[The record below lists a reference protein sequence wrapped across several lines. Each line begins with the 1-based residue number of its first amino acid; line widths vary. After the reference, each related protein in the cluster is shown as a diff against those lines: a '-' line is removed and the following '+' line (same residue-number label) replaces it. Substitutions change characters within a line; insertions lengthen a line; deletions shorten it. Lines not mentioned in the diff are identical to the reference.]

1 MIGREARLI
10 VVATQFLTR
19 LPTPRLTAFQPEW
32 ITASARY
39 FPLVG
44 QVVGAI
50 CAAVLIAAAQLWSP
64 WIAALLAV
72 AAGVVLTGGFHEDG
86 LADTADGLGG
96 GLTRAR
102 RLEIMKDSRLGSYG
116 ALALGLTLAL
126 KVAALALLTAASP
139 LLGAVALLAAH
150 GLGRAAA
157 VGAMALMPYGGDP
170 GMAKEGRPDR
180 AAPASVLI
188 AWAIALWPLLW
199 LSPGAGA
206 VGLVAGLIAAAV
218 PAWLAWRLIG
228 GRTGDVLGAVEQAF
242 EIGFLLGVAAILGAA
257 A

>member
-1 MIGREARLI
+1 LIRHEARLF
-10 VVATQFLTR
+10 VCAVQFLTR
-19 LPTPRLTAFQPEW
+19 IPTPQLAGFQPEW
-32 ITASARY
+32 IQQSARY
-39 FPLVG
+39 YPLVG
-44 QVVGAI
+44 QIVGGVSA
-50 CAAVLIAAAQLWSP
+50 LILYGAAQVWNP

-72 AAGVVLTGGFHEDG
+72 AAGVALTGGFHEDG

-96 GLTRAR
+96 GLTRDR

-126 KVAALALLTAASP
+126 RVAALAMLAEASP
-139 LLGAVALLAAH
+139 QLAAVALLAGH

-157 VGAMALMPYGGDP
+157 VAAMTVMPYGGDP

-180 AAPASVLI
+180 ASFVGLTVAVM
-188 AWAIALWPLLW
+188 IALWPLAFLP
-199 LSPGAGA
+199 LIAGA
-206 VGLVAGLIAAAV
+206 SGVALGLLVGVV

-242 EIGFLLGVAAILGAA
+242 EVGFLLAVAGLVVG
-257 A
+257 

>member
-1 MIGREARLI
+1 MIRHEGRLFVCA
-10 VVATQFLTR
+10 VQFLTR
-19 LPTPRLTAFQPEW
+19 IPTPQLAGFQPEW
-32 ITASARY
+32 IQQSARY
-39 FPLVG
+39 YPLAGQIVG
-44 QVVGAI
+44 LASALVLYGA
-50 CAAVLIAAAQLWSP
+50 ALVWSP

-72 AAGVVLTGGFHEDG
+72 GAGIALTGGFHEDG

-96 GLTRAR
+96 GLTRDR

-126 KVAALALLTAASP
+126 RVSALAMLVEAAP
-139 LLGAVALLAAH
+139 LLAAVALLAAH

-157 VGAMALMPYGGDP
+157 VAAMMLMPYGGDP
-170 GMAKEGRPDR
+170 GMAKEGKPDR
-180 AAPASVLI
+180 ASFAGVAVTVLTAS
-188 AWAIALWPLLW
+188 WPLAFL
-199 LSPGAGA
+199 PPIAGAGGVA
-206 VGLVAGLIAAAV
+206 LGLVAGAV

-242 EIGFLLGVAAILGAA
+242 EVGFLLAVAGLAA

>member
-1 MIGREARLI
+1 MIRHEARLF
-10 VVATQFLTR
+10 VCAVQFLTR
-19 LPTPRLTAFQPEW
+19 IPTPQLARFQPEW
-32 ITASARY
+32 IQQSARY
-39 FPLVG
+39 YPLVG
-44 QVVGAI
+44 QIVGLAS
-50 CAAVLIAAAQLWSP
+50 ALILYGAAQVWSL

-72 AAGVVLTGGFHEDG
+72 AAGVALTGGFHEDG

-126 KVAALALLTAASP
+126 RVAALATLAQASP
-139 LLGAVALLAAH
+139 MLAAVALLAAH

-157 VGAMALMPYGGDP
+157 VGAMTVMPYGGDP

-180 AAPASVLI
+180 ASFVGLTVAVL
-188 AWAIALWPLLW
+188 IALWPLAFL
-199 LSPGAGA
+199 PPVAGAGGVA
-206 VGLVAGLIAAAV
+206 LGLLVGAV

-228 GRTGDVLGAVEQAF
+228 GRTGDVLGAVEQTF
-242 EIGFLLGVAAILGAA
+242 EVGFLLAVAGLAVG
-257 A
+257 

>member
-1 MIGREARLI
+1 MIRREARLF
-10 VVATQFLTR
+10 VCAVQFLTR
-19 LPTPRLTAFQPEW
+19 IPTPQLAGFQPQW
-32 ITASARY
+32 IQRSARY
-39 FPLVG
+39 YPLVG
-44 QVVGAI
+44 QIVGGL
-50 CAAVLIAAAQLWSP
+50 AALVLYGAAQIWSP
-64 WIAALLAV
+64 WIAALLGV

-96 GLTRAR
+96 GQTRAR

-126 KVAALALLTAASP
+126 RVAALVMVLQVSSMLAAIT
-139 LLGAVALLAAH
+139 LVAAH

-157 VGAMALMPYGGDP
+157 VGAMAVMPYGGDP

-180 AAPASVLI
+180 TSFFSLTVAAVI
-188 AWAIALWPLLW
+188 AVWPLAFL
-199 LSPGAGA
+199 PPAAGAGGVA
-206 VGLVAGLIAAAV
+206 LGLVVGAV

-242 EIGFLLGVAAILGAA
+242 EIGFLLAVAGMVVG
-257 A
+257 

>member
-1 MIGREARLI
+1 MIRHEVRLF
-10 VVATQFLTR
+10 VCAVQFLTR
-19 LPTPRLTAFQPEW
+19 IPTPQLVGFQPEW
-32 ITASARY
+32 IQQSARY
-39 FPLVG
+39 YPLVG
-44 QVVGAI
+44 QFVGGVSA
-50 CAAVLIAAAQLWSP
+50 LILYGAAQFWNPL
-64 WIAALLAV
+64 IAALLAV

-126 KVAALALLTAASP
+126 RVAALAMLTQVSP
-139 LLGAVALLAAH
+139 LFAAITLLGAH

-157 VGAMALMPYGGDP
+157 VAAMAIMPYGGDP
-170 GMAKEGRPDR
+170 GMAKEGKPDR
-180 AAPASVLI
+180 ASRFGLTVAVLI
-188 AWAIALWPLLW
+188 AFWPLVFF
-199 LSPGAGA
+199 SPVTGAGGVALGLLAA
-206 VGLVAGLIAAAV
+206 VV

-242 EIGFLLGVAAILGAA
+242 EVGFLLAVAGLAVG
-257 A
+257 

>member
-1 MIGREARLI
+1 MIRQEGRLFVCA
-10 VVATQFLTR
+10 VQFLTR
-19 LPTPRLTAFQPEW
+19 IPTPPLAAFRPEW
-32 ITASARY
+32 IQQSARY
-39 FPLVG
+39 YSLVG
-44 QVVGAI
+44 QIVGGLSAL
-50 CAAVLIAAAQLWSP
+50 VLYVAAQVWSP

-96 GLTRAR
+96 GLTRDR

-126 KVAALALLTAASP
+126 RVAALAMLVQASP
-139 LLGAVALLAAH
+139 LLASVALLAAH

-157 VGAMALMPYGGDP
+157 VAAMTVMPYGGDP

-180 AAPASVLI
+180 ASLVGLMVAGL
-188 AWAIALWPLLW
+188 IALWPLAFLPT
-199 LSPGAGA
+199 LAG
-206 VGLVAGLIAAAV
+206 VSGLALGLLISAV

-242 EIGFLLGVAAILGAA
+242 EGGFLLAVAGVAAS
-257 A
+257 

>member
-1 MIGREARLI
+1 MIRQEGRLFVCA
-10 VVATQFLTR
+10 VQFLTR
-19 LPTPRLTAFQPEW
+19 IPTPPLVAFRPEW
-32 ITASARY
+32 IQQSARY
-39 FPLVG
+39 YSLVG
-44 QVVGAI
+44 QIVGGLSAL
-50 CAAVLIAAAQLWSP
+50 VLYGAAQIWSP

-72 AAGVVLTGGFHEDG
+72 ATGVALTGGFHEDG

-96 GLTRAR
+96 GLTRDR

-126 KVAALALLTAASP
+126 RVAALAMLVQASSLLAS
-139 LLGAVALLAAH
+139 VALLAAH

-157 VGAMALMPYGGDP
+157 VAAMTVMPYGGDP

-180 AAPASVLI
+180 ASL
-188 AWAIALWPLLW
+188 
-199 LSPGAGA
+199 
-206 VGLVAGLIAAAV
+206 VGLLVAGLIALWPLAFLPTLAGVSGLALGLLISAV

-242 EIGFLLGVAAILGAA
+242 EVGFLLAVAGVAAS
-257 A
+257 

>member
-1 MIGREARLI
+1 MIRHEARLF
-10 VVATQFLTR
+10 VCAVQFLTR
-19 LPTPRLTAFQPEW
+19 IPTPQLAGFQPEW
-32 ITASARY
+32 IQQSARY
-39 FPLVG
+39 YPLVG
-44 QVVGAI
+44 QVVGGVSA
-50 CAAVLIAAAQLWSP
+50 LILYGAAQVWNP

-126 KVAALALLTAASP
+126 RVAALAMLTQASP
-139 LLGAVALLAAH
+139 LFAAVALLASH

-157 VGAMALMPYGGDP
+157 VGAMAIMPYGGDP

-180 AAPASVLI
+180 ASWVGLTVAVL
-188 AWAIALWPLLW
+188 IALWPLIFF
-199 LSPGAGA
+199 SPTTGAGA
-206 VGLVAGLIAAAV
+206 VALGLAAGAV

-242 EIGFLLGVAAILGAA
+242 EVGFLLAVAGLAVR
-257 A
+257 

>member
-1 MIGREARLI
+1 MIRREARLF
-10 VVATQFLTR
+10 VCAVQFLTR
-19 LPTPRLTAFQPEW
+19 IPTPQLAGFQPEW
-32 ITASARY
+32 IQQSARY
-39 FPLVG
+39 YPLVG
-44 QVVGAI
+44 QLVGGT
-50 CAAVLIAAAQLWSP
+50 AALVLYGAAQVWSP

-126 KVAALALLTAASP
+126 RAATLAALAQFSP
-139 LLGAVALLAAH
+139 FFSAVALLAAH

-157 VGAMALMPYGGDP
+157 VGAMTVMPYGGDP

-180 AAPASVLI
+180 ASLLGLTVAVL
-188 AWAIALWPLLW
+188 IALWPLVFF
-199 LSPGAGA
+199 SPATGAG
-206 VGLVAGLIAAAV
+206 GLALGLAFGAV

-242 EIGFLLGVAAILGAA
+242 EVGFLLAVAGMAVG
-257 A
+257 

>member
-1 MIGREARLI
+1 MIRHEARLF
-10 VVATQFLTR
+10 VCAMQFLTR
-19 LPTPRLTAFQPEW
+19 IPTPQLAEFRPEW
-32 ITASARY
+32 IQQSARY
-39 FPLVG
+39 YPLVG
-44 QVVGAI
+44 QVVGGLSAL
-50 CAAVLIAAAQLWSP
+50 VLYGGAQVWSP

-96 GLTRAR
+96 GLTRDR

-126 KVAALALLTAASP
+126 RVAALAMLTQASP
-139 LLGAVALLAAH
+139 LFAAVALLAAH
-150 GLGRAAA
+150 GLGRAVA
-157 VGAMALMPYGGDP
+157 VGAMTVMPYGGDP

-180 AAPASVLI
+180 ASAFGLTVAVL
-188 AWAIALWPLLW
+188 IALWPLAFF
-199 LSPGAGA
+199 SPVTGAGGVA
-206 VGLVAGLIAAAV
+206 LGLLVGAV

-242 EIGFLLGVAAILGAA
+242 EVGFLLAVAGLAVG
-257 A
+257 

>member
-1 MIGREARLI
+1 MIRREARLMI
-10 VVATQFLTR
+10 CAVQFLTR
-19 LPTPRLTAFQPEW
+19 VPTPPLATFQPEW
-32 ITASARY
+32 ITHSARY
-39 FPLVG
+39 YPLVG
-44 QVVGAI
+44 QMVGGV
-50 CAAVLIAAAQLWSP
+50 CALVLYGAVQIWTP

-72 AAGVVLTGGFHEDG
+72 GVGILLTGGFHEDG

-126 KVAALALLTAASP
+126 RVAALAMMVSVSP
-139 LLGAVALLAAH
+139 VLGAVALLASH

-157 VGAMALMPYGGDP
+157 VGAMAIMPYGGDP
-170 GMAKEGRPDR
+170 GMAKEGKPDR
-180 AAPASVLI
+180 ASGLSVLI
-188 AWAIALWPLLW
+188 GTLIAAWPLL
-199 LSPGAGA
+199 LLPVAAGAGGLA
-206 VGLVAGLIAAAV
+206 VGLAGAAV

-242 EIGFLLGVAAILGAA
+242 ELGFLLAVAGLAV
-257 A
+257 

>member
-1 MIGREARLI
+1 MIRNEARLF
-10 VVATQFLTR
+10 VCAMQFLTR
-19 LPTPRLTAFQPEW
+19 IPTPQLAGFRPEW
-32 ITASARY
+32 IQQSARY
-39 FPLVG
+39 YPLVG
-44 QVVGAI
+44 QIVGGVSAL
-50 CAAVLIAAAQLWSP
+50 VLYGAAQIWNP

-72 AAGVVLTGGFHEDG
+72 GAGVVLTGGFHEDG

-126 KVAALALLTAASP
+126 RVAALAMLVQASP
-139 LLGAVALLAAH
+139 MLAAATLLAGH

-157 VGAMALMPYGGDP
+157 VAAMTVMPYGGDP

-180 AAPASVLI
+180 ASWGGLSI
-188 AWAIALWPLLW
+188 ALLIALWPLIFL
-199 LSPGAGA
+199 PVPAG
-206 VGLVAGLIAAAV
+206 VGGVAAGLIVAGV
-218 PAWLAWRLIG
+218 PVWLAWRLIG

-242 EIGFLLGVAAILGAA
+242 EIGFLLAVAGLAVR
-257 A
+257 

>member
-1 MIGREARLI
+1 MIRHEARLFI
-10 VVATQFLTR
+10 CAVQFLTR
-19 LPTPRLTAFQPEW
+19 IPTPQLADFRPEW
-32 ITASARY
+32 IQQSARY
-39 FPLVG
+39 YPLVG
-44 QVVGAI
+44 QIVGGVSALVLYGA
-50 CAAVLIAAAQLWSP
+50 AAVWSP
-64 WIAALLAV
+64 WIAALLAL

-96 GLTRAR
+96 GLTRER

-126 KVAALALLTAASP
+126 RVAALAMLAEASSLLA
-139 LLGAVALLAAH
+139 AVALIAAS

-157 VGAMALMPYGGDP
+157 VGAMTVMPYGGNY

-180 AAPASVLI
+180 ASIPGLAVAVL
-188 AWAIALWPLLW
+188 IALWPLAFF
-199 LSPGAGA
+199 PAIAGAGGVVTGLL
-206 VGLVAGLIAAAV
+206 VGAV

-242 EIGFLLGVAAILGAA
+242 EVGFLLAVAGVAAG
-257 A
+257 

>member
-1 MIGREARLI
+1 MIRQEARLF
-10 VVATQFLTR
+10 VCAVQFLTR
-19 LPTPRLTAFQPEW
+19 IPTPQLPGFQPEW
-32 ITASARY
+32 IRQSARY
-39 FPLVG
+39 YPLVG
-44 QVVGAI
+44 HVVGA
-50 CAAVLIAAAQLWSP
+50 AAALVLYGAAQVWSP

-96 GLTRAR
+96 GLTRER
-102 RLEIMKDSRLGSYG
+102 RLELMKDSRLGSYG

-126 KVAALALLTAASP
+126 RVAALAMLAQNSP
-139 LLGAVALLAAH
+139 LLAAVAMLAAH

-157 VGAMALMPYGGDP
+157 VAAMTVMPYGGDP

-180 AAPASVLI
+180 ASWGGLSVAIL
-188 AWAIALWPLLW
+188 IALWPLAVL
-199 LSPGAGA
+199 PPVAGAGGLA
-206 VGLVAGLIAAAV
+206 LGMLVGAI

-242 EIGFLLGVAAILGAA
+242 EVGFLLAVAGLAVR
-257 A
+257 

>member
-1 MIGREARLI
+1 MIRREARLF
-10 VVATQFLTR
+10 VCAVQFLTR
-19 LPTPRLTAFQPEW
+19 VPTPQLADFQPEW
-32 ITASARY
+32 IQQSARY
-39 FPLVG
+39 YPLVG
-44 QVVGAI
+44 QLVGG
-50 CAAVLIAAAQLWSP
+50 AAALVLYGAAQVWSP

-96 GLTRAR
+96 GLTRQR

-126 KVAALALLTAASP
+126 RVAALAMLAQFSLFFA
-139 LLGAVALLAAH
+139 AVALLAAH

-157 VGAMALMPYGGDP
+157 VGAMTVMPYGGDP

-180 AAPASVLI
+180 ASLLGLTVAAL
-188 AWAIALWPLLW
+188 IALWPLVFF
-199 LSPGAGA
+199 SPVTGASGLA
-206 VGLVAGLIAAAV
+206 LGLVFGTV

-242 EIGFLLGVAAILGAA
+242 EVGFLLGVSGLAVG
-257 A
+257 

>member
-1 MIGREARLI
+1 MIRQEGRLFVCA
-10 VVATQFLTR
+10 VQFLTR
-19 LPTPRLTAFQPEW
+19 IPTPPLVAFRPEW
-32 ITASARY
+32 IQQSARY
-39 FPLVG
+39 YSLVG
-44 QVVGAI
+44 QIVGGLSAL
-50 CAAVLIAAAQLWSP
+50 VLYGAAQIWSP

-72 AAGVVLTGGFHEDG
+72 AAGVALTGGFHEDG

-96 GLTRAR
+96 GLTRDR

-126 KVAALALLTAASP
+126 RVAALAMLVQASP
-139 LLGAVALLAAH
+139 LLASVALLAAH

-157 VGAMALMPYGGDP
+157 VAAMTVMPYGGDP

-180 AAPASVLI
+180 ASL
-188 AWAIALWPLLW
+188 
-199 LSPGAGA
+199 
-206 VGLVAGLIAAAV
+206 VGLLVAGLIALWPLAFLPTLAGVSGLALGLLISAV

-242 EIGFLLGVAAILGAA
+242 EVGFLLAVAGVAAS
-257 A
+257 

>member
-1 MIGREARLI
+1 MILREARLM
-10 VVATQFLTR
+10 VVAVQFLTR
-19 LPTPRLTAFQPEW
+19 LPTPPLARFEPEW

-44 QVVGAI
+44 QIVGGLSAGVLVVS
-50 CAAVLIAAAQLWSP
+50 CHLWTP
-64 WIAALLAV
+64 GIAALLAV
-72 AAGVVLTGGFHEDG
+72 AVGVIMTGGFHEDG

-126 KVAALALLTAASP
+126 KVAALAMLAASSP
-139 LLGAVALLAAH
+139 AMAAVALLAAH

-180 AAPASVLI
+180 AAPLSVLI
-188 AWAIALWPLLW
+188 ASALALWPLLW
-199 LSPGAGA
+199 LSPEASA
-206 VGLVAGLIAAAV
+206 TGLIGGLIAAVV

-242 EIGFLLGVAAILGAA
+242 ELGFLLGVAAIMGAA
-257 A
+257 